1 MAHTEQNMRSRNER
15 LARLRTRLKEL
26 TLDDPAN
33 DVRKLRA
40 VMLGILDL
48 LGDEL

>member
-1 MAHTEQNMRSRNER
+1 MEQAEQRMRRSRTER
-15 LARLRTRLKEL
+15 IARLRARLKEARD
-26 TLDDPAN
+26 TDA
-33 DVRKLRA
+33 LRA